1 MQHYRSKDLSGR
13 TILIAP
19 SALRALIVEL
29 ERYGAR
35 VICWPDIEIG
45 HPEKFTAL
53 DEAIENLFGYD
64 WLIFRNINAVDCFR
78 RRFREL
84 GRDMS
89 DLDALSVCAIGEA
102 TKVRL
107 EAFRIHVDVIPDRL
121 SSVSALGAIERYV
134 GGRDS
139 LAGMNFLIPRAAIA
153 SDSLTRSLEAAGA
166 RGDEVTTYSTCAA
179 DNPDLAQIKG
189 LLSGGGID
197 CISFAESSEVRDL
210 ATVFDTNDLCL
221 LLDGVVVACM
231 DESTAKTTEQFDVH
245 VDIRPTHATG
255 EALAQ
260 AVSDYVGLNGAIA
273 DH

>member
-1 MQHYRSKDLSGR
+1 MQHYRSKDMNLSGR
-13 TILIAP
+13 TILIAR
-19 SALRALIVEL
+19 SAPRALVVEL

-35 VICWPDIEIG
+35 VINWPEIEIG
-45 HPEKFTAL
+45 DPESFTAL

-107 EAFRIHVDVIPDRL
+107 EELRIHVDVIPDQL
-121 SSVSALGAIERYV
+121 SSVSALSAIERYV

-139 LAGMNFLIPRAAIA
+139 LGGMNFLIPRAAIA
-153 SDSLTRSLEAAGA
+153 RDSLTHSLAEAGA
-166 RGDEVTTYSTCAA
+166 RGDEVTTYRTCAA
-179 DNPDLAQIKG
+179 DNSDLAQIKG
-189 LLSGGGID
+189 LLTGGGID
-197 CISFAESSEVRDL
+197 CIVFAASSEMRDF
-210 ATVFDTNDLCL
+210 AAVFDTNDLQR
-221 LLDGVVVACM
+221 LLDGVAVVCM
-231 DESTAKTTEQFDVH
+231 DESTAKTTEQFGVH
-245 VDIRPTHATG
+245 VDIQPTNATG

-260 AVSDYVGLNGAIA
+260 AVSDYLGITGR
-273 DH
+273 